1 LHAPPVLRFDRVVP
15 TNRIVAIVSN
25 PAARG
30 GGDHS
35 ARLAAFVGRLRAG
48 GCEVRRVATRGPG
61 DGAARAA
68 ENVDAGTIV
77 AAGGDGTF
85 REVVEGVLSVPGARP
100 RIGVLAVGTGN
111 DAASLLGLGSDDT
124 LAAAVLGGGERALD
138 VIEVCLRE
146 NGVERVRHAVLFVAV
161 GFSGDLL
168 RATTPR
174 VKRWFGARLSYPV
187 GFFLALAG
195 HRAVRLRVRTGRGA
209 IDEPLV
215 VALMANAPRAGG
227 GMMRIA
233 PRADMADGLA
243 EVSLIRGLGRL
254 QIAGQF
260 LRLVRGTHVDH
271 PKVEHFTDVAMEVAS
286 DPAQRVALD
295 GDLVGETPMRA
306 RLLKAAVRVVAVQG
320 AER

>member
-1 LHAPPVLRFDRVVP
+1 MSAPRV
-15 TNRIVAIVSN
+15 VAIVTN

-30 GGDHS
+30 GAGHE
-35 ARLAAFVGRLRAG
+35 ARLSAFEARLRAG
-48 GCEVRRVATRGPG
+48 GCVVRRVATRGPG
-61 DGAARAA
+61 DAGARAA
-68 ENVDAGTIV
+68 QNPDAETIV

-85 REVVEGVLSVPGARP
+85 REVVEGVMSIPGARP
-100 RIGVLAVGTGN
+100 RVGILAVGTGN
-111 DAASLLGLGSDDT
+111 DAASLLGLKEDGAVV
-124 LAAAVLGGGERALD
+124 AAILGGGARPLD
-138 VIEVCLRE
+138 LIEVALRE
-146 NGVERVRHAVLFVAV
+146 NGAERVRHAVLFAAV
-161 GFSGDLL
+161 GFSGELL

-187 GFFLALAG
+187 GFFRALARY
-195 HRAVRLRVRTGRGA
+195 HSVRLRVRTARGE

-215 VALMANAPRAGG
+215 VALIANAPYAGG

-233 PRADMADGLA
+233 PGADMCDGRA

-271 PKVEHFTDVAMEVAS
+271 PRVEHFADVSMDVDAEPPQA
-286 DPAQRVALD
+286 VALD

-306 RLLKAAVRVVAVQG
+306 RLVKGAVRVVSSK
-320 AER
+320 